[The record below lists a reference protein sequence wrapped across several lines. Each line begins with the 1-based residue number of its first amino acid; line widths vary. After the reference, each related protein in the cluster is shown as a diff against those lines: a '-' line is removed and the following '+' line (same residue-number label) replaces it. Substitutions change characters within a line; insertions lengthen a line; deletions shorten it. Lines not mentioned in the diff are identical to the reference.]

1 MGYVDFEM
9 PQELFSTLKEVLVLS
24 SETGKIRK
32 GSNEVTKAIE
42 RGIAKL
48 VVIAKDVSPEEIVIH
63 LPLLCKDKDVYYA
76 FFPSKNELGQAVG
89 LKVGTAAVAIVDA
102 GNADTLLRDLTEKL
116 KSLKS

>member
-9 PQELFSTLKEVLVLS
+9 PQELLSTLKEVLVLS

-48 VVIAKDVSPEEIVIH
+48 VVIAKDVTPEEIVIH
-63 LPLLCKDKDVYYA
+63 LPLLCKDKDVCYA

-116 KSLKS
+116 KSLKT